1 MSPWN
6 LLIKGMLPFSLCPE
20 KAASVSQMSS
30 TELERPLCSLCC
42 HTDQDL
48 VLGSLP
54 QVALLERRVGPDDPK
69 DPLQPQPCCD
79 FVTACFSRAGE
90 LALLCSKK
98 AAQAVTLCPQ
108 MEVRRCVSD
117 YSLGSDVTRAF
128 SCREP
133 QWAAAI
139 KQQSFT
145 KLMAN
150 FTIQFLSLILKCM
163 ILF

>member
-108 MEVRRCVSD
+108 TEVRRCVSD
-117 YSLGSDVTRAF
+117 YSLGSDVTDVHFLVENHSGLQLLSSSHLQNSWPTSPF
-128 SCREP
+128 SFFP
-133 QWAAAI
+133 
-139 KQQSFT
+139 
-145 KLMAN
+145 
-150 FTIQFLSLILKCM
+150 
-163 ILF
+163 